1 MREET
6 GLKSD
11 LFNRL
16 SPGLVADGF
25 KLVAPKDRF
34 EKRNGDITAIFQ
46 LVCLDGKP
54 GYRIQPNVGVR
65 IERVEKIFHQT
76 SGFEPKF
83 QKDTAT
89 MGNSIGMF
97 LRGDGRACEFLL
109 RLESETAP
117 VAEEIA
123 GAFREFAL
131 PYYDRWASLAAI
143 DEELN
148 NRPTERSVHRPMLWF
163 RCSTGII
170 VAKLRGR
177 TDYGR
182 LVALYTEAMAA
193 DNNGFYLKRF
203 QGLLQS
209 LESIEP
215 ESDSAA
221 S

>member
-1 MREET
+1 MRDET

-16 SPGLVADGF
+16 APGFSADGF
-25 KLVAPKDRF
+25 KLVAPNDRF
-34 EKRNGDITAIFQ
+34 EKKSGDVTAIFQ

-76 SGFEPKF
+76 SGFESKF

-97 LRGDGRACEFLL
+97 LQGDSRACEFLL
-109 RLESETAP
+109 RSGSEAAP
-117 VAEEIA
+117 VADGVA
-123 GAFREFAL
+123 RAFREFEL
-131 PYYDRWASLAAI
+131 PYYARWGLLAAI

-170 VAKLRGR
+170 VAKLRVR
-177 TDYGR
+177 PDYTQ
-182 LVALYTEAMAA
+182 LAALYTKAMAA

-215 ESDSAA
+215 EGDSA
-221 S
+221 SS